1 MKPLVFL
8 PLLLLGSALLAA
20 DPGTMFSFY
29 SRSELALSAD
39 PHAAHWRYIAP
50 ALAENDHWGKPV
62 AGHRTEIRSRWTKDH
77 IYFLFSCPYEE
88 LHLNANPATT
98 TETNKLWDHDVA
110 EIFIGAD
117 FESIWKYREY
127 QVSPLGEYIDLD
139 IDRKQPLV
147 NGGADWNS
155 GFTVKARLDRAKKI
169 WYGEFKIPIAS
180 FDARPAKIG
189 NEMRVN
195 LFRIQGP
202 GPKRKYIV
210 WQKTGVLNNHVP
222 EAFGR
227 IKLVT
232 Q

>member
-1 MKPLVFL
+1 MKTNLIMAALVA
-8 PLLLLGSALLAA
+8 SLAMGA
-20 DPGTMFSFY
+20 DGGLMTSTFSK
-29 SRSELALSAD
+29 SEFPLSAD
-39 PHAAHWRYIAP
+39 PSKGQWKKIAP
-50 ALAENDHWGKPV
+50 AVAENDHWGKPV
-62 AGHRTEIRSRWTKDH
+62 AQHRTEIRSRWTKEN
-77 IYFLFSCPYEE
+77 IYFLFSCPFEE
-88 LHLNANPATT
+88 LHLNSAPVTNA
-98 TETNKLWDHDVA
+98 ETMKLWDHDVA

-139 IDRKQPLV
+139 IDRKKPLA
-147 NGGADWNS
+147 NAGADWNS
-155 GFTVKARLDRAKKI
+155 GFTVKARLDRNKKI

-180 FDARPAKIG
+180 FDARPAKVG

-222 EAFGR
+222 EAFGKIR
-227 IKLVT
+227 LVGE
-232 Q
+232 